1 MNFAIVRYLIGW
13 LMGIESLFL
22 LLPAFTAVIYREPE
36 LPAYIA
42 TALICMVGAGILC
55 EYKPKNTKFYAREGF
70 VAVALCWLVLAVTG
84 ALPFVLSREI
94 PFAVDAI
101 FEAASGFTT
110 TGATILGDVE
120 ALSHASM
127 LWRCLM
133 HWVGGMGIL
142 VFMLIVLPLA
152 GGQTIYLMRA
162 ESPGPSVSKISPHM
176 RDTALILYAIYFGL
190 TVLQI
195 ILLLLGGM
203 PMFDAICVS
212 LGTAGTG
219 GFGNWNNSIAHYNS
233 AYLQNVISVFMI
245 LFGINFN
252 AYFLLLT
259 RKFKQLFKIEEIRV
273 YLGVIAVFTTLIAFN
288 VRGCFGSL
296 RESFHH
302 SLFQV
307 ASIITTTGFST
318 VDFNQWPAFSKLL
331 LVLLMFIGACAGSTG
346 GGMKCSRIL
355 LLFKGVKKEMMS
367 LIHPRLVRVH
377 KMDGQRVQHE
387 VMRSVNAFLVAY
399 LIVIATSVL
408 IVSLHCED
416 MVTSFTSV
424 VTCIN
429 NVGPGLN
436 QVGPAANFGALHP
449 LSKIVLT
456 FDMLAG
462 RLELFPF
469 CCLRRK
475 RGEETDKKTAAK
487 RIPFSGFCDVERPRI
502 VPVLHRHTRII
513 AAEYVEMG
521 FSGFSWVSISLGNT
535 MTLFLPDNSLP

>member
-1 MNFAIVRYLIGW
+1 VLSLLATIV
-13 LMGIESLFL
+13 L
-22 LLPAFTAVIYREPE
+22 LLA
-36 LPAYIA
+36 
-42 TALICMVGAGILC
+42 AGIPLLC
-55 EYKPKNTKFYAREGF
+55 LKVTNKSMYAREGYII
-70 VAVALCWLVLAVTG
+70 VAFSWILLSLFG
-84 ALPFVLSREI
+84 ALPFYLSGAI
-94 PFAVDAI
+94 PSYIDSL
-101 FEAASGFTT
+101 FETVSGFTT
-110 TGATILGDVE
+110 TGASILSNVE
-120 ALSHASM
+120 AIPKSL
-127 LWRCLM
+127 LFWRSFT

-245 LFGINFN
+245 LLGINFN

-462 RLELFPF
+462 RLELFPMLLLF
-469 CCLRRK
+469 APETWRRN
-475 RGEETDKKTAAK
+475 R
-487 RIPFSGFCDVERPRI
+487 
-502 VPVLHRHTRII
+502 
-513 AAEYVEMG
+513 
-521 FSGFSWVSISLGNT
+521 
-535 MTLFLPDNSLP
+535 

>member
-219 GFGNWNNSIAHYNS
+219 GFGNWNDSIAHYDS

-288 VRGCFGSL
+288 VRGCFSSL

-331 LVLLMFIGACAGSTG
+331 IVLLMFIGACAGSTG
-346 GGMKCSRIL
+346 GGVKCSRIL

-399 LIVIATSVL
+399 LIVIATSIL

-462 RLELFPF
+462 RLELFPMLLLF
-469 CCLRRK
+469 APETWRRN
-475 RGEETDKKTAAK
+475 R
-487 RIPFSGFCDVERPRI
+487 
-502 VPVLHRHTRII
+502 
-513 AAEYVEMG
+513 
-521 FSGFSWVSISLGNT
+521 
-535 MTLFLPDNSLP
+535 

>member
-1 MNFAIVRYLIGW
+1 MNYSIIIYIIGMILEIEAIF
-13 LMGIESLFL
+13 MT
-22 LLPAFTAVIYREPE
+22 LPAI
-36 LPAYIA
+36 
-42 TALICMVGAGILC
+42 TALIYHETSGVAFLITIALC
-55 EYKPKNTKFYAREGF
+55 LVIGLPLTRKKPTRKAFYTKEGF
-70 VAVALCWLVLAVTG
+70 VTVALSWIVLSIIG
-84 ALPFVLSREI
+84 AIPFVISRSI
-94 PFAVDAI
+94 PNPVDAL
-101 FEAASGFTT
+101 FETVSGFTT
-110 TGATILGDVE
+110 TGASILNDVE
-120 ALSHASM
+120 ALPHCM
-127 LWRCLM
+127 LMWRSFT

-195 ILLLLGGM
+195 ILLLIGGM

-219 GFGNWNNSIAHYNS
+219 GFGNWNDSIAHYDS

-331 LVLLMFIGACAGSTG
+331 IVLLMFIGACAGSTG

-399 LIVIATSVL
+399 LIVIAISIL

-449 LSKIVLT
+449 LSKIVLI

-462 RLELFPF
+462 RLELFPMLLLF
-469 CCLRRK
+469 APETWRRN
-475 RGEETDKKTAAK
+475 R
-487 RIPFSGFCDVERPRI
+487 
-502 VPVLHRHTRII
+502 
-513 AAEYVEMG
+513 
-521 FSGFSWVSISLGNT
+521 
-535 MTLFLPDNSLP
+535 